1 MVDVDSLSSKAEK
14 LLKMIEKTRIVSGV
28 LEDDPVT
35 WELHVSGKVLKIPA
49 EKMESQGVFRAQYIR
64 VFNRPAPKVKTDEW
78 DLIVEII
85 AGDAEHVTEIEESD
99 NVYIARQVFEE
110 IKKLHVTEDDEES
123 ASTGRVLLKR
133 DGVYYL
139 IASKVEEIIE
149 TKKYRITPNRLSP
162 AMYQLGMKTKGTAR
176 PYINNKQVR
185 AWEFLLDCDLQD
197 ASNCERGTL

>member
-1 MVDVDSLSSKAEK
+1 MFSISVYSFLQISPDYN
-14 LLKMIEKTRIVSGV
+14 TR
-28 LEDDPVT
+28 
-35 WELHVSGKVLKIPA
+35 
-49 EKMESQGVFRAQYIR
+49 
-64 VFNRPAPKVKTDEW
+64 
-78 DLIVEII
+78 
-85 AGDAEHVTEIEESD
+85 EE
-99 NVYIARQVFEE
+99 
-110 IKKLHVTEDDEES
+110 KKLHVTEDDEES